1 MPWIKPKILNFMSGG
16 LRGKD
21 LGADNECPWKADCPQ
36 HNREVRVNHD
46 IVRKVR
52 RDVSLPSKLVLIEQ
66 VQPHVRL
73 YQCRY
78 CGMKFYM
85 DVDGR
90 SLPEDER
97 APLKNPALIGG
108 TKGVGIFR

>member
-1 MPWIKPKILNFMSGG
+1 MGWLKPRIMLGG

-21 LGADNECPWKADCPQ
+21 LNTETMCPWKADCPS
-36 HNREVRVNHD
+36 HNRDVRISPDV
-46 IVRKVR
+46 VRKVR
-52 RDVSLPSKLVLIEQ
+52 REVSLPPKIVLVEQ

-78 CGMKFYM
+78 CGMKFYA

-90 SLPEDER
+90 GLPEEER
-97 APLKNPALIGG
+97 AHHKNPALIGG
-108 TKGVGIFR
+108 KKGVSIYR